1 MKRHTF
7 AIEIK
12 RGKMADFRRNLGQ
25 VWRELTGFLDEHHM
39 VNFSIWNV
47 EQIVFGY
54 FETNNDFSFSESD
67 KEQVAKWETLY
78 RDSYTW
84 ISVPFADMR
93 LMYHD
98 FGIVRES
105 KELIRHRVFITKLVP
120 GMEEEYK
127 ARHDALV
134 EARGDKITEGPDSNF
149 SIWYAGG
156 YIFGYN
162 EIDTTMEH
170 EMTEQEREHTIRW
183 ENRMLEIM
191 SWLTNDVDWITGEC
205 HPSIQRLGWHENSLE
220 MKKTLAES

>member
-7 AIEIK
+7 AMEINQ
-12 RGKMADFRRNLGQ
+12 GKSAQFRSNLGK
-25 VWRELTGFLDEHHM
+25 VWPEFTFFLDEHGM
-39 VNFSIWNV
+39 TNFSIWGV
-47 EQIVFGY
+47 ENIVFGY
-54 FETNNDFSFSESD
+54 YETEEDVVFTEED
-67 KEQVAKWETLY
+67 KEKIDAWEQSY
-78 RDSYTW
+78 KDAYTW
-84 ISVPFADMR
+84 ISTPFENMR

-120 GMEEEYK
+120 GAEEEYK
-127 ARHDALV
+127 RRHDALV
-134 EARGDKITEGPDSNF
+134 EARGDKLTEGPDSNF

-170 EMTEQEREHTIRW
+170 DMTEEERESTIQW
-183 ENRMLEIM
+183 EMKMLEIM

-205 HPSIQRLGWHENSLE
+205 HDTIKRLAWH
-220 MKKTLAES
+220 